1 MIDAPESIERQL
13 AQARDRF
20 ALQDYYGAI
29 HLLRAGARRGVRLP
43 RRASPDGRRLRAA
56 RPAGARA
63 RRVRCGPRAQPA
75 LPRGDDP
82 SRARAGRARPGGR
95 GDADAAPGGRDHA
108 AAGRRASRRR
118 SPPSWPTACRA
129 GAGVRGGGRARPR
142 HRASTGARSN
152 SGPRFHDLRYR
163 LGRLLLEAGQVLEA
177 RDVLSALVAAHP
189 HFVDAQ
195 AALGLSCY
203 LSGDTAEAQR
213 VWRECLATRPASA
226 RIEAYL
232 SMVERART

>member
-29 HLLRAGARRGVRLP
+29 HLCARVLDAGCAFPDVHHLMGVAYALLGQQERALAAFDAALALNPRYLEATIHRALALAALGRVDEVTPTLRRAAEITPPPVAGFPAAIAAQLANKHAELGLAYAEAGARDRAIAEY
-43 RRASPDGRRLRAA
+43 RRALE
-56 RPAGARA
+56 
-63 RRVRCGPRAQPA
+63 
-75 LPRGDDP
+75 L
-82 SRARAGRARPGGR
+82 
-95 GDADAAPGGRDHA
+95 
-108 AAGRRASRRR
+108 
-118 SPPSWPTACRA
+118 
-129 GAGVRGGGRARPR
+129 
-142 HRASTGARSN
+142 
-152 SGPRFHDLRYR
+152 GPRFHDLRYR
-163 LGRLLLEAGQVLEA
+163 LGRLLLEA
-177 RDVLSALVAAHP
+177 RDVLTALVAAHP

-232 SMVERART
+232 SMVERGRT

>member
-1 MIDAPESIERQL
+1 MIDAPESVERQL

-29 HLLRAGARRGVRLP
+29 HLCTRVLDAGYTFPDVHHLTGVAYALLGQQERALAAFDAALALNPRYLEAMIHRALALAALGRADEVTPTLRRAAEITPPPVAGFPAAVAAQLANKHAELGQAYAEAGARDRAIGEY
-43 RRASPDGRRLRAA
+43 RRALE
-56 RPAGARA
+56 
-63 RRVRCGPRAQPA
+63 
-75 LPRGDDP
+75 L
-82 SRARAGRARPGGR
+82 
-95 GDADAAPGGRDHA
+95 
-108 AAGRRASRRR
+108 
-118 SPPSWPTACRA
+118 
-129 GAGVRGGGRARPR
+129 
-142 HRASTGARSN
+142 
-152 SGPRFHDLRYR
+152 GPRFHDLRYR
-163 LGRLLLEAGQVLEA
+163 LGRLLLESGQVLEA
-177 RDVLSALVAAHP
+177 RDVLTALVAAHP

-232 SMVERART
+232 AMVERSRT

>member
-29 HLLRAGARRGVRLP
+29 HLCARVLDAGCAFADVHHLMGVAYALLGQQERALAAFDAALAVNPRYLEATIHRALALAALGRVDEVTPTLRRAAEITPPPVAGFPAAVAAQLANRHAELGQAYAEAGARDRAIAEY
-43 RRASPDGRRLRAA
+43 RRALE
-56 RPAGARA
+56 
-63 RRVRCGPRAQPA
+63 
-75 LPRGDDP
+75 L
-82 SRARAGRARPGGR
+82 
-95 GDADAAPGGRDHA
+95 
-108 AAGRRASRRR
+108 
-118 SPPSWPTACRA
+118 
-129 GAGVRGGGRARPR
+129 
-142 HRASTGARSN
+142 
-152 SGPRFHDLRYR
+152 GPRFHDLRYR

>member
-1 MIDAPESIERQL
+1 MIDAPESVERQL

-29 HLLRAGARRGVRLP
+29 HLCTRVLDAGYAFPDVHHLTGVAYALLGQQERALAAFDAALALNPRYLEAMIHRALALAALGRADEVTPTLRRAAEITPPPVAGFPAAVAAQLANKHAELGQAYAEAGARDRAIAEY
-43 RRASPDGRRLRAA
+43 RRALE
-56 RPAGARA
+56 
-63 RRVRCGPRAQPA
+63 
-75 LPRGDDP
+75 L
-82 SRARAGRARPGGR
+82 
-95 GDADAAPGGRDHA
+95 
-108 AAGRRASRRR
+108 
-118 SPPSWPTACRA
+118 
-129 GAGVRGGGRARPR
+129 
-142 HRASTGARSN
+142 
-152 SGPRFHDLRYR
+152 GPRFHDLRYR
-163 LGRLLLEAGQVLEA
+163 LGRLLLESGQVLEA
-177 RDVLSALVAAHP
+177 RDVLTALVAAHP

-232 SMVERART
+232 AMVERSRT

>member
-29 HLLRAGARRGVRLP
+29 HLCARVLDAGCAFADVHHLMGVAYALLGQHERALAAFDAALAVNPRYLEATIHRALALAALGRVDEVTPTLRRAAEITPPPVAGFPAAVAAQLANRHAELGQAYAEAGARDHAIAEY
-43 RRASPDGRRLRAA
+43 RRALE
-56 RPAGARA
+56 
-63 RRVRCGPRAQPA
+63 
-75 LPRGDDP
+75 L
-82 SRARAGRARPGGR
+82 
-95 GDADAAPGGRDHA
+95 
-108 AAGRRASRRR
+108 
-118 SPPSWPTACRA
+118 
-129 GAGVRGGGRARPR
+129 
-142 HRASTGARSN
+142 
-152 SGPRFHDLRYR
+152 GPRFHDLRYR

>member
-1 MIDAPESIERQL
+1 VLDAGCAFADVHHLMGVAYALLGQQERALAAFDAALAVNPRYLEATIHRALALAALGRVDEVTPTLRRAAEITPPPVAGFPAAVAAQL
-13 AQARDRF
+13 ANRHAELGQAYAEAGARDR
-20 ALQDYYGAI
+20 AI
-29 HLLRAGARRGVRLP
+29 AEY
-43 RRASPDGRRLRAA
+43 RRALE
-56 RPAGARA
+56 
-63 RRVRCGPRAQPA
+63 
-75 LPRGDDP
+75 L
-82 SRARAGRARPGGR
+82 
-95 GDADAAPGGRDHA
+95 
-108 AAGRRASRRR
+108 
-118 SPPSWPTACRA
+118 
-129 GAGVRGGGRARPR
+129 
-142 HRASTGARSN
+142 
-152 SGPRFHDLRYR
+152 GPRFHDLRYR

>member
-1 MIDAPESIERQL
+1 MIDAQESVERQL

-29 HLLRAGARRGVRLP
+29 HLCTRVLDAGHAFPDVHHLTGVAYALLGQQERALAAFDAALALNPRYLEATIHRALALAALGRVDEVAPTLRRAAEITPPPVAGFPAAVAAQLANKHADLGQAYAEAGARDRAIAEY
-43 RRASPDGRRLRAA
+43 RRALE
-56 RPAGARA
+56 
-63 RRVRCGPRAQPA
+63 
-75 LPRGDDP
+75 L
-82 SRARAGRARPGGR
+82 
-95 GDADAAPGGRDHA
+95 
-108 AAGRRASRRR
+108 
-118 SPPSWPTACRA
+118 
-129 GAGVRGGGRARPR
+129 
-142 HRASTGARSN
+142 
-152 SGPRFHDLRYR
+152 GPRFHDLRYS
-163 LGRLLLEAGQVLEA
+163 LGRLLLESGQVLEA

-203 LSGDTAEAQR
+203 LSGDTGEAQR

-232 SMVERART
+232 AMAERGR

>member
-1 MIDAPESIERQL
+1 MIDAPESVERQL

-29 HLLRAGARRGVRLP
+29 HLCTRVLDAGYAFPDVHHLTGVAYALLGQQERALAAFDAALALNPRYLEAMIHRALALAALGRADEVTPTLRRAAEITPPPVAGFPAAVAAQLANKHAELGQAYAEAGARDRAIAEY
-43 RRASPDGRRLRAA
+43 RRALE
-56 RPAGARA
+56 
-63 RRVRCGPRAQPA
+63 
-75 LPRGDDP
+75 L
-82 SRARAGRARPGGR
+82 
-95 GDADAAPGGRDHA
+95 
-108 AAGRRASRRR
+108 
-118 SPPSWPTACRA
+118 
-129 GAGVRGGGRARPR
+129 
-142 HRASTGARSN
+142 
-152 SGPRFHDLRYR
+152 GPRFHDLRYR
-163 LGRLLLEAGQVLEA
+163 LGRLLLESGQVLEA
-177 RDVLSALVAAHP
+177 RDVLTALVAAHP

-232 SMVERART
+232 AMIERSRT